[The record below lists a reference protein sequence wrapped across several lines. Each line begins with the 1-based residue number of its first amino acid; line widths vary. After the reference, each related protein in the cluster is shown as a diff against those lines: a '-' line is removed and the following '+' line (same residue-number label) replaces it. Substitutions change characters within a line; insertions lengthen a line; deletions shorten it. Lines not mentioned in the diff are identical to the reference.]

1 MLMIAVG
8 LLLGLAG
15 VWSLRLALVAAGFG
29 ATWLI
34 ADAFGAGTG
43 TSLLIALAGG
53 ALSLVVALLAA
64 SILFHVVGAIMGA
77 VVGARLFVLL
87 DTGEASTLLA
97 VVFVPAVAGIFALLA
112 GRMRQRFL
120 GWATAIGGAGLVL
133 SGIGSLL
140 PDTVG
145 YLADSDEPWKQ
156 VLSAAAWVA
165 ASVAARLFQIRRA
178 D

>member
-1 MLMIAVG
+1 MLMIVVG
-8 LLLGLAG
+8 LVLALTG
-15 VWSLRLALVAAGFG
+15 VWSLRLVLVAAGFG
-29 ATWLI
+29 ASWLV

-53 ALSLVVALLAA
+53 VLAFVLA
-64 SILFHVVGAIMGA
+64 FLASSILFHLVGAIVGA

-87 DTGEASTLLA
+87 DTGEASALLA

-112 GRMRQRFL
+112 GRLRQRFL

-133 SGIGSLL
+133 TGIGTLL
-140 PDTVG
+140 SGSAG
-145 YLADSDEPWKQ
+145 YLADTDEPWEQ
-156 VLSAAAWVA
+156 ALAAAVWVA

-178 D
+178 E